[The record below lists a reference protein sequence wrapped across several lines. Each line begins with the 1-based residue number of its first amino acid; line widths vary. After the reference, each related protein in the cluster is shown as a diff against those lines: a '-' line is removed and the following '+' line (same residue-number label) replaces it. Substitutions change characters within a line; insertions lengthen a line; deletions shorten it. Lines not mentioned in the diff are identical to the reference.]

1 MKTKKLTLFILFL
14 LTGFTSLQA
23 QETVPAGGGEA
34 GGSGGSASYTAGQVV
49 YATNVGINGNSAAQ
63 GVQQSFEILVLAGIP
78 EAEGI
83 VLKVQVYPNPATDR
97 LTLKVEN
104 YQSNNLHYRFFNSA
118 GKLIKTENITATE
131 TRIPLQGLGSAIY
144 FLKVTDNNKEI
155 KTFKIIKK

>member
-1 MKTKKLTLFILFL
+1 MKKKLKLFILL
-14 LTGFTSLQA
+14 LFTGFISLQA
-23 QETVPAGGGEA
+23 QDVVPAGGGEA
-34 GGSGGSASYTAGQVV
+34 SGSGGSASYTAGQVV
-49 YATNVGINGNSAAQ
+49 YTTNVGTNGNSVAQ

-83 VLKVQVYPNPATDR
+83 KLKIQAYPNPVTNR

-118 GKLIKTENITATE
+118 GKLIKTKNITETE
-131 TRIPLQGLGSAIY
+131 TRISMQGLGSAVY
-144 FLKVTDNNKEI
+144 FLKVTDNEKEI